1 MEISPLSQVGQR
13 FFAWQMSKM
22 TDADERTIEL
32 KHHPSCA
39 NLAQLRQTLV
49 GQLQG
54 RVVEIGAG
62 AGANFR
68 YYPQDIEWIGV
79 EPNPFMH
86 PYLEQEA
93 DKQGLQVE
101 RIEACGAESMAV
113 ADHSV
118 DAVVSTH
125 VLCSVG
131 DRDGVF
137 EEIKRI
143 LKPQGQFVFL
153 EHVAA
158 DANTW
163 THRLQNGLNPVWKR
177 VFDGCHLNRTT
188 GEAIAQAGF
197 TDIQLQEFELKV
209 PIVSPHVAGVAYTPA
224 S

>member
-1 MEISPLSQVGQR
+1 MQLSSFSQVGQR
-13 FFAWQMSKM
+13 LFAWQMSKM

-32 KHHPSCA
+32 KHHPGCA

-86 PYLEQEA
+86 RYLEQEA
-93 DKQGLQVE
+93 EKQGLQVE

-113 ADHSV
+113 ADDSV

-125 VLCSVG
+125 VLCSVS
-131 DRDGVF
+131 DRDRVF

-188 GEAIAQAGF
+188 GEAIAEAGF
-197 TDIQLQEFELKV
+197 TDIQLQEFELNV
-209 PIVSPHVAGVAYTPA
+209 PIVSPHVAGVACMPA